1 MSTTDQQQVVVSLAD
16 SLEEESLEVFQTEV
30 SLVAE
35 EAVDHLEDLMDR
47 VEEDISVVAVLV
59 AVSDISLVFE
69 KR

>member
-1 MSTTDQQQVVVSLAD
+1 MSTTDQRQVADSLAD

-59 AVSDISLVFE
+59 AVSDLFGN
-69 KR
+69 